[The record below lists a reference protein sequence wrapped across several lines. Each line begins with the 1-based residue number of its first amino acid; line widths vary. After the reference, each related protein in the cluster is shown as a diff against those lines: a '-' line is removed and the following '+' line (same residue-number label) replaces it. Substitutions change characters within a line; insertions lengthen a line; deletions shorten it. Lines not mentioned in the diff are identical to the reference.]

1 MARHKR
7 RRRGSNPLAPIAAV
21 LGIGLV
27 AAAMAGT
34 YYFAYQDTQGSAVNA
49 VDLCPVDRHE
59 PHLAILVDTTD
70 PMTLTQLELA
80 RQHIEDR
87 IEDAVAGT
95 RISFATVDPDGSIRQ
110 DNFFSMCKPAAGAD
124 VSILTQN
131 PRLVEE
137 QFQAEFAEPIQVAL
151 DQLLRVPEAGSSPI
165 MEATQELAARI
176 PGFVVSEAPREL
188 VIMSDLVQH
197 SDVFSF
203 IRGDDWKSFVAA
215 GGPSRFGSAY
225 KGATVSVLRVPRMPN
240 RAAAIDDFWV
250 RYFDA
255 QGFDR
260 VRVTQLGDL

>member
-1 MARHKR
+1 MARRKK
-7 RRRGSNPLAPIAAV
+7 RRRGSSALAPIAAV

-34 YYFAYQDTQGSAVNA
+34 YYFAYRDTQKPAVSEI
-49 VDLCPVDRHE
+49 DLCPVDGHE

-70 PMTLTQLELA
+70 PVTLTQLELA
-80 RQHIEDR
+80 RQHIEDKIGDAA
-87 IEDAVAGT
+87 IET

-110 DNFFSMCKPAAGAD
+110 DNFFSMCKPEAGAD
-124 VSILTQN
+124 VSILTKN

-137 QFQAEFAEPIQVAL
+137 RFQSEFAEPIHAAL
-151 DQLLRVPEAGSSPI
+151 DRLLRVPEASSSPI

-176 PGFVVSEAPREL
+176 PGFAVSDAPREL
-188 VIMSDLVQH
+188 LIMSDLVQH
-197 SDVFSF
+197 SEVFSF
-203 IRGDDWKSFVAA
+203 IRGDDWQSFVKS
-215 GGPSRFGSAY
+215 GGPTRFGSAF
-225 KGATVSVLRVPRMPN
+225 KGAAVSVLRVPRMPD

-255 QGFDR
+255 QGFGR

>member
-1 MARHKR
+1 MARRK
-7 RRRGSNPLAPIAAV
+7 RRRGSSPLAPIAAV

-34 YYFAYQDTQGSAVNA
+34 YYFAYQDTQKPAVSE
-49 VDLCPVDRHE
+49 VDLCPEDGHE

-80 RQHIEDR
+80 RQHIVDK
-87 IEDAVAGT
+87 IDDAAIQT

-110 DNFFSMCKPAAGAD
+110 NNFFSMCKPEGGND

-137 QFQAEFAEPIQVAL
+137 RFQSEFAAPIQAAL
-151 DQLLRVPEAGSSPI
+151 DQLLRVPEASSSPI

-176 PGFVVSEAPREL
+176 PGFAVSDAPREL
-188 VIMSDLVQH
+188 LIMSDLVQH

-203 IRGDDWKSFVAA
+203 IRGNDWQSFVTS
-215 GGPSRFGSAY
+215 GGPTRFGSAY
-225 KGATVSVLRVPRMPN
+225 KGATVSVLRVPRMPD
-240 RAAAIDDFWV
+240 RSAVMDDFWV

>member
-1 MARHKR
+1 MARR
-7 RRRGSNPLAPIAAV
+7 RKKRRGSSPFAAVPAV

-34 YYFAYQDTQGSAVNA
+34 YYLAYKDTRKPAISEI
-49 VDLCPVDRHE
+49 DLCPVDGQE
-59 PHLAILVDTTD
+59 AHLAILVDTTD
-70 PMTLTQLELA
+70 PMSLTQLELA
-80 RQHIEDR
+80 RQHIEDK
-87 IEDAVAGT
+87 IDNAAVQT

-110 DNFFSMCKPAAGAD
+110 DNFFSMCKPEAGAD

-131 PRLVEE
+131 KRLVEE
-137 QFQAEFAEPIQVAL
+137 QFQSEFAEPIQGAL
-151 DQLLRVPEAGSSPI
+151 DQLLRVPEANSSPI
-165 MEATQELAARI
+165 METTQELAARI
-176 PGFVVSEAPREL
+176 PGFAVSDAPREL

-203 IRGDDWKSFVAA
+203 IRGNDWQSFVRS
-215 GGPSRFGSAY
+215 GGATRFGSAY
-225 KGATVSVLRVPRMPN
+225 KGATVTVLRVPRMPE